1 MPLVQVCISAVLVFK
16 AVKASTVA
24 WHCSR
29 FGLKTMP
36 DYENFKIKEKAL
48 NLCFESVP
56 IQWTWF
62 GQCRINNSSQKLN
75 VKFMIFG
82 KKSLN
87 TFFHQ

>member
-1 MPLVQVCISAVLVFK
+1 MNNHCKPNGPAMRFTPVLPGG
-16 AVKASTVA
+16 AA
-24 WHCSR
+24 HCGR

-36 DYENFKIKEKAL
+36 NYENFKIKEKAL

-82 KKSLN
+82 KKSLK